1 MNTELGN
8 KLDDI
13 SVAYGWPFD
22 KSEHTFH
29 VICTS
34 DSNTGSILTRQT
46 CADLSTSSMPFLF
59 ICYTRYVNIYIQTL
73 NMIYVTIGIPCLTWS
88 KIIHH
93 VLNISCV
100 PWILCP
106 LSLYIVFFIKGLKL
120 KQYLNN
126 IGQK

>member
-1 MNTELGN
+1 MNTELG

-22 KSEHTFH
+22 RSEHTRSMLYVHLIQILVPYWQDRPVLICQHHQCHFYSY
-29 VICTS
+29 VIP
-34 DSNTGSILTRQT
+34 GM
-46 CADLSTSSMPFLF
+46 ST
-59 ICYTRYVNIYIQTL
+59 YIQTL

>member
-1 MNTELGN
+1 MENKEKKMNTELGN

-13 SVAYGWPFD
+13 SVAYSCPFD

-59 ICYTRYVNIYIQTL
+59 ICYTRYVNIYTNIKYDIRHHRSY
-73 NMIYVTIGIPCLTWS
+73 MIKNNT
-88 KIIHH
+88 
-93 VLNISCV
+93 SC
-100 PWILCP
+100 
-106 LSLYIVFFIKGLKL
+106 FEH
-120 KQYLNN
+120 
-126 IGQK
+126 